1 MVEPPRPPAA
11 KPSAAPID
19 LRGTRRAERFRLAST
34 IEIVVDGTPATL
46 IDVSVIGAQVVSP
59 SPLKPNQRVRISLN
73 DDQASVRLR
82 GSVAWASFEIQPK
95 GGPRYRA
102 GIQFVDPDQNAIEAF
117 CDRHRQE

>member
-1 MVEPPRPPAA
+1 MTRKETAAVLTDRARPRTIQEGKELQHYGTVARL
-11 KPSAAPID
+11 PIA
-19 LRGTRRAERFRLAST
+19 L
-34 IEIVVDGTPATL
+34 
-46 IDVSVIGAQVVSP
+46 DVSVIGAQVVSP

-73 DDQASVRLR
+73 DDQTSVRLR